1 LEVYT
6 GSNYQNS
13 MMLKLKKK
21 QFFSIKMS
29 ETQSVLQK
37 FGEEARKK
45 IKQTQEGIQNILDKM
60 RKGRLGLDEPESKED
75 EEWDYE

>member
-1 LEVYT
+1 
-6 GSNYQNS
+6 
-13 MMLKLKKK
+13 
-21 QFFSIKMS
+21 MS

-60 RKGRLGLDEPESKED
+60 RKGRLGLDEPESKKD
-75 EEWDYE
+75 DEWDYE